1 MGGILFNFKKCME
14 VDLEE
19 KEFKINQ
26 KDKTNYL
33 NELFDRIIF
42 NRNDYENLISEI
54 TINDGLEKK
63 LYDFT
68 DSSFFE
74 QKYGIN
80 IQPKKNNTTMKDLL
94 FYYYNQTLDK
104 KLGIIVILSSDIK
117 VSFNRFQ
124 ILLNK
129 LEKILNYDTSK
140 TELIHKNCSI
150 FLLNNKY
157 EDFEI
162 IKICA
167 DLKENDLPSILFV
180 KKDFKEQPL
189 DADCIKYITSDFE
202 DVDLFFDTL
211 FNFLE
216 VPYNGDN
223 NIQTKNTTND
233 KSDEFYD
240 RQYQKQNLL
249 IPDNKN
255 NDHNYFIIEDEK
267 KYNTFKD
274 DFDSMNLSNKNN
286 NNIIDSQKS
295 NKEIKSY
302 ITEKEIKEA
311 KENLNIE
318 PDEDN
323 EDSTE
328 IIIRYPNTGKRASR
342 RFLKENKI
350 QYLYNYILSLDDL
363 LEEINYQQFKMSQ
376 PFPLKYFEDLDESFE
391 NYGLYPDG
399 IIDIYV
405 KE

>member
-1 MGGILFNFKKCME
+1 MGVILLSFKKCTE

-19 KEFKINQ
+19 KEFKIKQ

-63 LYDFT
+63 LYDIT

-74 QKYGIN
+74 QKYRIN

-104 KLGIIVILSSDIK
+104 KLGIIVILSSDINA
-117 VSFNRFQ
+117 SFNRFQ

-157 EDFEI
+157 EEFEI
-162 IKICA
+162 IKLCA

-189 DADCIKYITSDFE
+189 DVDCIKYITSNFE

-216 VPYNGDN
+216 LPYNGDN

-240 RQYQKQNLL
+240 RQYQKQRLL

-255 NDHNYFIIEDEK
+255 NDHNYLITNKIDNSNYNNLFNDEIK
-267 KYNTFKD
+267 N
-274 DFDSMNLSNKNN
+274 DSLVENN
-286 NNIIDSQKS
+286 NN
-295 NKEIKSY
+295 EIKNDSLV
-302 ITEKEIKEA
+302 ENNNNEIK
-311 KENLNIE
+311 N
-318 PDEDN
+318 
-323 EDSTE
+323 
-328 IIIRYPNTGKRASR
+328 
-342 RFLKENKI
+342 
-350 QYLYNYILSLDDL
+350 
-363 LEEINYQQFKMSQ
+363 
-376 PFPLKYFEDLDESFE
+376 
-391 NYGLYPDG
+391 
-399 IIDIYV
+399 V
-405 KE
+405 